1 MTARTVA
8 LLCVTTRETDSMS
21 TKIFLIAGTIAATLL
36 LGACRT
42 APIYNV
48 EAQPIAVSASTY
60 TVEDVRNAVIRAGS
74 RRGWTFQDAGEG
86 KLVGMI
92 ALRKHRATIDVRYD
106 RETFDITYRDSED
119 LNYSEGQGVIHTNYN
134 SWVQNLARDI
144 NLELT
149 LL

>member
-1 MTARTVA
+1 MIARTAA
-8 LLCVTTRETDSMS
+8 LLCVTMRETDSMS

-60 TVEDVRNAVIRAGS
+60 TGEDVRKAIIRAGS

-106 RETFDITYRDSED
+106 KETFDITYRDSEE
-119 LNYSEGQGVIHTNYN
+119 LSYSEGQGAIHTNYN
-134 SWVQNLARDI
+134 SWIQNLAQDI